1 MKSEKYIVE
10 FLLFAVYLIFGAS
23 WATTGAVGAQ
33 IMQDF
38 GVGVAESAMMTN
50 AILWAKILGALGIAV
65 VTYKLGIKKSYLLAL
80 ILVGTAIFVPFTD
93 NFYTLV
99 LIRFLN
105 GLGGAMCLVSMV
117 PIVSHY
123 FDSKTAAKFNSIN
136 GIPNV
141 IGSAIVLMFA
151 GSLITLAGGW
161 KPLLAAYGWITLAF
175 AGAWMVFFKDFK
187 QEQGEEPTPEE
198 KRAEIK
204 TVVKSRV
211 VWSMVTQYVGGL
223 LMLLVPFTYLPTY
236 YAEYANL
243 PSDSIAY
250 LAPSINQIGIIV
262 GAALSIWLKSKGV
275 PYKKLF
281 AVTSVI
287 MAVTTYMMFFGSNEY
302 VIVAGAFG
310 AGMMLSSWFSFIF
323 SLPRELLKNPST
335 NTIMFAMSTFWLA
348 SYILAT
354 INTQIVGYLV
364 DMTGSFVSAFYYVL
378 VILVAC
384 PIVAQLMFPKTEEN
398 ESLALNPAT

>member
-10 FLLFAVYLIFGAS
+10 FLMFSVYLIFGAS

-50 AILWAKILGALGIAV
+50 AILWAKILGALGVAV

-80 ILVGTAIFVPFTD
+80 VLVGSAIFIPFTE

-117 PIVSHY
+117 PVVAHY
-123 FDSKTAAKFNSIN
+123 FEPKTAAKLNSIN

-141 IGSAIVLMFA
+141 IGSAIILMFA
-151 GSLITLAGGW
+151 SSIISFAGGW
-161 KPLLAAYGWITLAF
+161 KPLLAVYGWITLAF
-175 AGAWMVFFKDFK
+175 AGAWMIFFKDFK
-187 QEQGEEPTPEE
+187 QERAKEPTQEE

-204 TVVKSRV
+204 TAVRSRV
-211 VWSMVTQYVGGL
+211 VWSMVVQYVGGL

-243 PSDSIAY
+243 PADSIAY
-250 LAPSINQIGIIV
+250 LAPSINQIGIVV
-262 GAALSIWLKSKGV
+262 GAALSIWLKGKGI

-302 VIVAGAFG
+302 IIVAGAFG

-354 INTQIVGYLV
+354 VNTQIVGYLV

-378 VILVAC
+378 VILVIC
-384 PIVAQLMFPKTEEN
+384 PIAAQFLFPKNEATE
-398 ESLALNPAT
+398 LQATAATA